1 MELYRL
7 PARDTG
13 DSLTPLSLGKDCP
26 RGWRL
31 EYMLGAMKLHVPVAS
46 SLTSC
51 ASEPSAVP
59 NGALF
64 PSPAGLLPPHS

>member
-7 PARDTG
+7 PVRDTG
-13 DSLTPLSLGKDCP
+13 ASLTPLSLGKDGP

-31 EYMLGAMKLHVPVAS
+31 ECVLGAMKLHVPVAS
-46 SLTSC
+46 SPTSC
-51 ASEPSAVP
+51 APEPSAVP